1 VLPQPDYVTDGTIA
15 MIAALALLLTGTIQW
30 TVVQTLPWH
39 VIFILGGGG
48 ALSNGI
54 VTAGVAETVT
64 ELLKASAQHT
74 SVLLLLIVMCSG
86 AMALSNVMSNVAAAE
101 ILLATLPCFA
111 VELGHHPLVSAVTV
125 HHIYIHDIHRICI
138 SASVFKV
145 ATCHI

>member
-1 VLPQPDYVTDGTIA
+1 VLPQPDYVTDGTVA

-30 TVVQTLPWH
+30 SVVQTLPWH
-39 VIFILGGGG
+39 VVFILGGGG

-54 VTAGVAETVT
+54 VTAGVAESVT

-111 VELGHHPLVSAVTV
+111 VELGHHPLVSSVYINVINTL
-125 HHIYIHDIHRICI
+125 HTSYIHTVLVIL
-138 SASVFKV
+138 KV
-145 ATCHI
+145 AACHV